1 MIRREILTP
10 EEAAG
15 YLRVHLQTVYRRL
28 RAGMLPGAKVGDQWR
43 LRKAD
48 LDEYLKGHAS
58 NSSFDDE
65 PLSAADLKEIRRGL
79 EDIRLGR
86 TVPREAYRRKR
97 RAGDIGPSSPRRR

>member
-15 YLRVHLQTVYRRL
+15 YLRVHPQTVYRRL

-48 LDEYLKGHAS
+48 LDQFLKGR
-58 NSSFDDE
+58 SSEAAYDDK
-65 PLSAADLKEIRRGL
+65 PLSAADLRAIRRGL
-79 EDIRLGR
+79 EDIRHGR
-86 TVPREAYRRKR
+86 VISLEAYRRKR
-97 RAGDIGPSSPRRR
+97 SA

>member
-15 YLRVHLQTVYRRL
+15 YLRVHPQTVYRRL
-28 RAGMLPGAKVGDQWR
+28 RAGALPGAKVGEQWR

-48 LDEYLKGHAS
+48 LDQFLKGRSGEAAY
-58 NSSFDDE
+58 DDE
-65 PLSAADLKEIRRGL
+65 PLSAADLKAIRRGL

-97 RAGDIGPSSPRRR
+97 SA

>member
-15 YLRVHLQTVYRRL
+15 YLRVHPQTVYRRL
-28 RAGMLPGAKVGDQWR
+28 RAGALPGAKVGEQWR

-48 LDEYLKGHAS
+48 LDQFLKGRS
-58 NSSFDDE
+58 GETVYDDE

-86 TVPREAYRRKR
+86 VIPREAYRRKR
-97 RAGDIGPSSPRRR
+97 TA

>member
-1 MIRREILTP
+1 MLRKEILTP

-15 YLRVHLQTVYRRL
+15 YLRVHPQTVYRRL

-48 LDEYLKGHAS
+48 LDEYLKGGTRD
-58 NSSFDDE
+58 SSFDDE
-65 PLSAADLKEIRRGL
+65 PLSAADLKEIRQGL

-97 RAGDIGPSSPRRR
+97 SA

>member
-1 MIRREILTP
+1 MAQSDILTP

-15 YLRVHLQTVYRRL
+15 YLRVHPQTVYRRL

-48 LDEYLKGHAS
+48 LDEYLKGRTRD
-58 NSSFDDE
+58 SSVDDE

-86 TVPREAYRRKR
+86 VISLKAYRRKR
-97 RAGDIGPSSPRRR
+97 SA